1 VLPLLHVVG
10 FITTVDS
17 SSIKKNDWRGA
28 MNMPRNTIQNAVI
41 VIVVAAALVVLA
53 GLSRLQPVVTADETV
68 IETRTH
74 VFTPVAEGVYHVA
87 GTGAVNVMSNAL
99 LVVGEHDLLLVD
111 SHVTPGAARALI
123 DAVRSVSDKPVRYLV
138 NTHFHFDHA
147 HGNQVFPP
155 EVEIIGH
162 SYTRQRLSGELGN
175 VLEEMTFLSFTVG
188 VPDQIAE
195 LRRQISEES
204 DSSRRQQLQA
214 TLAVQEAHLESLAET
229 EPTPPNITVDSEMSI
244 YQSVNGGGREIRI
257 VHLGR
262 GHTAGD
268 VVVFLPEE
276 KVVFTGDLMLPFL
289 AYMGDA
295 WVQDWPDT
303 LEGLKALD
311 FDVLVP
317 GHGGPM
323 YDRAPIDHFQA
334 YLREFW
340 QQAVDL
346 HAAGTGIEEAAA
358 TIDLTAHSAN
368 YPQIRGLGAD
378 VRAIRRVYG
387 LLDGVTEL

>member
-1 VLPLLHVVG
+1 MSNSRSMVRTCAVVLTVVG
-10 FITTVDS
+10 AI
-17 SSIKKNDWRGA
+17 A
-28 MNMPRNTIQNAVI
+28 
-41 VIVVAAALVVLA
+41 VLA
-53 GLSRLQPVVTADETV
+53 GLSRLQPVITADETV

-74 VFTPVAEGVYHVA
+74 VFTPVAEGVYHVT
-87 GTGAVNVMSNAL
+87 GTGAVNVMSNSL

-111 SHVTPGAARALI
+111 SHVTPDAARALI

-138 NTHFHFDHA
+138 NTHYHFDHA

-162 SYTRQRLSGELGN
+162 SYTRQKLSGELGN
-175 VLEEMTFLSFTVG
+175 VLEEMTYLSYTEG
-188 VPDQIAE
+188 VPDRVAD
-195 LRRQISEES
+195 LRRQVSEES
-204 DSSRRQQLQA
+204 DSSRREQLQA
-214 TLAVQEAHLESLAET
+214 TLAVQEAYLESLAEI
-229 EPTPPNITVDSEMSI
+229 EPTPPNITVDSEMRI

-257 VHLGR
+257 IHLGR

-268 VVVFLPEE
+268 VVVFLPDE
-276 KVVFTGDLMLPFL
+276 KVVFSGDLMVPSL

-323 YDRAPIDHFQA
+323 HDRAPIDYFQA

-340 QQAVDL
+340 QQAVAM
-346 HAAGTGIEEAAA
+346 HAAGTSIEEAAA
-358 TIDLTAHSAN
+358 TIDMTAHSAN
-368 YPQIRGLGAD
+368 YPQIRGLGVD
-378 VRAIRRVYG
+378 VRAIRRIYN
-387 LLDGVTEL
+387 LLDGDNV

>member
-1 VLPLLHVVG
+1 MV
-10 FITTVDS
+10 
-17 SSIKKNDWRGA
+17 K
-28 MNMPRNTIQNAVI
+28 
-41 VIVVAAALVVLA
+41 
-53 GLSRLQPVVTADETV
+53 ADATR

-74 VFTPVAEGVYHVA
+74 VFTPVADGVYHVA
-87 GTGAVNVMSNAL
+87 GTGAVNVMSNSM

-111 SHVTPGAARALI
+111 SHVTPNAARALI
-123 DAVRSVSDKPVRYLV
+123 DAVRSVSEKPVRYLV
-138 NTHFHFDHA
+138 NTHYHFDHA

-162 SYTRQRLSGELGN
+162 SFTREKLSGERGN
-175 VLEEMTFLSFTVG
+175 VLEEMTFLSFTEG
-188 VPDQIAE
+188 VPDQIAT
-195 LRRQISEES
+195 LQQQIANES
-204 DSSRRQQLQA
+204 DAARREQLQA
-214 TLAVQEAHLESLAET
+214 QLSVQEAHLASLAET
-229 EPTPPNITVDSEMSI
+229 EPTPPNITVDTEMRI

-257 VHLGR
+257 IHPGR

-268 VVVFLPEE
+268 VVVFLPHE

-303 LEGLKALD
+303 LEELKALD

-317 GHGGPM
+317 GHGPPM

-334 YLREFW
+334 YMRDLW
-340 QQAVDL
+340 QQAVAM
-346 HAAGTGIEEAAA
+346 HAAGNSIQETAD

-368 YPQIRGLGAD
+368 YPQIRGTGAD
-378 VRAIRRVYG
+378 VRAIRRIFE
-387 LLDGVTEL
+387 LLDSDSA